1 MPHRGSGSGIDM
13 TLSLRSDLGILR
25 AMGPTIEQLQKLE
38 QDVVMALE
46 HADPSSLDV
55 LGFGE
60 ISVVLRT
67 KTDDGEYV
75 AKRLPPFKNQA
86 ILDRYE
92 DNLNTYLGLLSE
104 NSVHVIPTNLTSL
117 PQSDGSFV
125 AYCIQPLR
133 EAHRIGPAWLRNA
146 SKAEGT
152 AMFELLISTMI
163 ASIDEKLGVDSQ
175 LANWI
180 IEDDDSLSYLD
191 VTTPLMKDSLGKT
204 MLDLELFMASL
215 PWALRAPARR
225 FAIDEAIDNFHH
237 PRSAVIDLA
246 ANLNK
251 EGLED
256 WIPTVLQIANEQ
268 LASDP
273 RHIQLTAEEI
283 AKYYKQ
289 DAMTWAFMQK
299 IRRAD
304 RFWQRKVRR
313 RTYPFLL
320 PGPINR

>member
-1 MPHRGSGSGIDM
+1 M
-13 TLSLRSDLGILR
+13 
-25 AMGPTIEQLQKLE
+25 
-38 QDVVMALE
+38 
-46 HADPSSLDV
+46 
-55 LGFGE
+55 FG
-60 ISVVLRT
+60 V
-67 KTDDGEYV
+67 
-75 AKRLPPFKNQA
+75 
-86 ILDRYE
+86 
-92 DNLNTYLGLLSE
+92 
-104 NSVHVIPTNLTSL
+104 
-117 PQSDGSFV
+117 
-125 AYCIQPLR
+125 
-133 EAHRIGPAWLRNA
+133 
-146 SKAEGT
+146 
-152 AMFELLISTMI
+152 LISTMI

-180 IEDDDSLSYLD
+180 VEDDGSLSYLD
-191 VTTPLMKDSLGKT
+191 VTTPLMKDDAGKT

-215 PWALRAPARR
+215 PWALRAPSKR

-237 PRSAVIDLA
+237 PRTAVIDLA

-256 WIPTVLQIANEQ
+256 WIPIVLQIANEQ
-268 LASDP
+268 LLATNPTHTLLSID
-273 RHIQLTAEEI
+273 EI